1 MESSREEVGELMQ
14 EVTWEVGSVG
24 SGVPVQTGKVEYVP
38 IMRNNPKSTAAEK
51 ESVRIWNLMVTTLR
65 DNGLMKEKDN

>member
-1 MESSREEVGELMQ
+1 MEEI
-14 EVTWEVGSVG
+14 TWTVGSVG
-24 SGVPVQTGKVEYVP
+24 TQVPSPPSSHIQTQQMEYVP

>member
-1 MESSREEVGELMQ
+1 M
-14 EVTWEVGSVG
+14 EVTWKLGGVGG
-24 SGVPVQTGKVEYVP
+24 TVQAPPTQTEQMEYVP